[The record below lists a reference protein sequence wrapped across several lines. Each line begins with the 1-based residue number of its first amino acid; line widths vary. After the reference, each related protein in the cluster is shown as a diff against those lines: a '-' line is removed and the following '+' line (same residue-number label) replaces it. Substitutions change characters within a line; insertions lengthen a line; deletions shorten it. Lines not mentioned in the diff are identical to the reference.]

1 LTSTKPSSSARAEP
15 PHRVLGLDPGSRIT
29 GFGVI
34 DLSPDGLSCVDYGTI
49 RPPLANPLPDR
60 LRVLAEGVRELI
72 EHFRP
77 RSLVVENAFLGPNV
91 RSMAVIGQ
99 VRGAL
104 IATARLAD
112 VEVHEFAPREIKLA
126 VVGTGRASKQQIQ
139 YMVRAALSL
148 PVLPAPFDAADGL
161 AAALCFANR
170 RLRERAVLLLAR

>member
-15 PHRVLGLDPGSRIT
+15 PLRVLGLDPGSRIT

-34 DLSPDGLSCVDYGTI
+34 DLSPDGPLCVDYGTI
-49 RPPLANPLPDR
+49 RPRLATPLPDR
-60 LRVLAEGVRELI
+60 LRALAEGVRELI

-77 RSLVVENAFLGPNV
+77 QYLVVENSFLGPNV

-104 IATARLAD
+104 IATARLSG
-112 VEVHEFAPREIKLA
+112 VEVYEYAPREIKLA

-161 AAALCFANR
+161 AAALCYANR
-170 RLRERAVLLLAR
+170 RLRERRGFLVGP